1 MPSIGHV
8 AIGLAGARLR
18 KPPERM
24 HPWLWAALL
33 VAASCAPDI
42 DILAF
47 RFGIPYGAPFGHR
60 GALHSLAVA
69 GLCAL
74 GLGGAAWFMKIRPL
88 QVIGMT
94 GLLMASHGILDAF
107 TDGGRGIPLLWPFT
121 HERYFAPWR
130 PIPVAP
136 LGWRLFSADGI
147 ALMLRESLLF
157 LPAFVV
163 GLWPRGPA
171 RERAAVEQ

>member
-8 AIGLAGARLR
+8 AMGLAGARLR

-24 HPWLWAALL
+24 RPGLWTALL
-33 VAASCAPDI
+33 VGASCAPDI

-60 GALHSLAVA
+60 GALHSLVFA
-69 GLCAL
+69 GVCAL
-74 GLGGAAWFMKIRPL
+74 SLGGAAWVLKIPPL
-88 QVIGMT
+88 PVICIT
-94 GLLMASHGILDAF
+94 GLLMASHGLLDAF
-107 TDGGRGIPLLWPFT
+107 TDGGRGVALLWPFS

-136 LGWRLFSADGI
+136 LVWQLFSAQGI
-147 ALMLRESLLF
+147 ALMLRETILF

-163 GLWPRGPA
+163 ALWPRGPA